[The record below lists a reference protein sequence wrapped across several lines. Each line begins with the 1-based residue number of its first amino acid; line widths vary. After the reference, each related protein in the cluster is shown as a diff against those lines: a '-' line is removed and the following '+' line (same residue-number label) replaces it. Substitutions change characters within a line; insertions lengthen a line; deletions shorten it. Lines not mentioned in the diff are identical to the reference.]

1 MGQNPMRTVS
11 PDEEK
16 LVAAVRELA
25 RTRFAARAA
34 AHDRERSFPAQ
45 NFAELKEL
53 RVHALWLP
61 TEVGGLGMG
70 AWAGARI
77 MEEIAWAD
85 ASTAVALNMH
95 LLISH
100 FASFIPEYPHGRR
113 VIEDIAKNGSL
124 ICGPGSI
131 PTGDLDDRKAGF
143 RVVEEGDRL
152 VFRGRAGFA
161 SASEGASYAIIG
173 GLIER
178 YGEPW
183 VVLALPRLDS
193 PGIKNLRNW
202 DAMGM
207 RATASHD
214 IECDGLVIPTS
225 EAWIAPVKLL
235 REGQRQQTVP
245 MLAQRSCGALGIL
258 GIWLG
263 LAQCAHEFTLEYVG
277 KRHGYL
283 AGQTAA
289 GEQIGYRADEAWAQ
303 IAIGRMEHALEI
315 GRVVLYDTIA
325 KLDGPFPDAQTFT
338 RHMVRTVY
346 HLRRMAET
354 VAEESMKVCG
364 AHAYVAGSRLE
375 RTFRDL
381 VGANVMA
388 WKTDH
393 LAHLLGLSA
402 LGRDITLVGPA
413 GT

>member
-1 MGQNPMRTVS
+1 MIREATR
-11 PDEEK
+11 EEEQ
-16 LVAAVRELA
+16 LVEAVRELA
-25 RTRFAARAA
+25 RTRFAERAA
-34 AHDRERSFPAQ
+34 THDRERTFPAQ
-45 NFAELKEL
+45 NFAELKRL
-53 RVHALWLP
+53 GVHALWLP
-61 TEVGGLGMG
+61 KELGGLGMG
-70 AWAGARI
+70 AWSGARI

-95 LLISH
+95 LLIAH
-100 FASFIPEYPHGRR
+100 FVSLIPEYPHARR
-113 VIEDIAKNGSL
+113 VLEHITKNGSL

-131 PTGDLDDRKAGF
+131 PTGDLDNRKAGF

-173 GLIER
+173 GMIER
-178 YGEPW
+178 HGEPW
-183 VVLALPRLDS
+183 AALALPRLDS
-193 PGIKNLRNW
+193 PGIRNLRNW

-214 IECDGLVIPTS
+214 IECDGLVVPIS
-225 EAWIAPVKLL
+225 QAWIAPVKLL

-245 MLAQRSCGALGIL
+245 MLQGRSFGAIGIL

-263 LAQCAHEFTLEYVG
+263 LAQAAFDFTLDYVG

-289 GEQIGYRADEAWAQ
+289 GEQIGFRADEAWAQ

-315 GRVVLYDTIA
+315 GRIVLYDTIA
-325 KLDGPFPDAQTFT
+325 KLAAPFPDAQTFT
-338 RHMVRTVY
+338 RHMVRSVY

-354 VAEESMKVCG
+354 LAEESMKVCG